1 MLLCLLIRVAQL
13 KSAGVQQKY
22 LNLAEL
28 HLSEAPNGGIFQSTG
43 PSPSDG
49 QPREV
54 VSFYDLTDWPYLW
67 PIGGWGG
74 DLPLCFDFLRLLIS
88 GLGWEESSRRHMTR
102 GETTRYAG
110 RLASQSRAT
119 RFGTGCCICCYG
131 YLSVFYCDALVFDN
145 NQAVKVFPHFKF

>member
-1 MLLCLLIRVAQL
+1 MAQL

-28 HLSEAPNGGIFQSTG
+28 HLSEAPDGGIFQSTG

-54 VSFYDLTDWPYLW
+54 VSFYDLMDWPYLW

-74 DLPLCFDFLRLLIS
+74 VYLFVLISSDFLS
-88 GLGWEESSRRHMTR
+88 QGWV
-102 GETTRYAG
+102 G
-110 RLASQSRAT
+110 RNPAAD
-119 RFGTGCCICCYG
+119 I
-131 YLSVFYCDALVFDN
+131 
-145 NQAVKVFPHFKF
+145 